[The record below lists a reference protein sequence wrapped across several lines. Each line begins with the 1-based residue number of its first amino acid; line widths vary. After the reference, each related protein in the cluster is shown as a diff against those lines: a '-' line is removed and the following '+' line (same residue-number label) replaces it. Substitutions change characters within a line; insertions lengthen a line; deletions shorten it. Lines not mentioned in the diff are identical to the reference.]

1 MNSLPADYVS
11 LPARDKQQL
20 LWNNIV
26 QSKYRD
32 GEMPS
37 SSWLRFMW
45 DAVTGGLFG
54 KNYLRK
60 TLLHEADELPDRR
73 RRLIH
78 SFGSVC
84 LITFEAVP
92 NAPFSGTLSSGACGV
107 LRVSLTLPSRSFT
120 PGFAVKFLIDGRPSQ
135 NIVCI
140 PSING
145 QEEDQN
151 VFLRAGSNRHSK
163 TVRGL
168 DFKFLA
174 SMFGRAAR
182 SLKPQK
188 LRWNYLPLDHFAAT
202 RSDGTKEASPVVPH
216 ELIFLPTPEAQMSRE
231 SNSDFRLR
239 LTDIAPGTVLYHV
252 LATDSPTSRPVLI
265 GRLRTGSEFVASHY
279 GDGTIFFQH
288 DYGPLRSS

>member
-1 MNSLPADYVS
+1 MNPLPADYVR
-11 LPARDKQQL
+11 LPAHDKQQL
-20 LWNNIV
+20 LWNNIL
-26 QSKYRD
+26 QSKYLA

-37 SSWLRFMW
+37 STWLRFMW

-54 KNYLRK
+54 KNYLQK
-60 TLLHEADELPDRR
+60 TLLHDGDELPVRR

-78 SFGSVC
+78 TFGSVC

-92 NAPFSGTLSSGACGV
+92 SAPFSGTLSSGACGL
-107 LRVSLTLPSRSFT
+107 LRVSLTLPARSFT

-135 NIVCI
+135 NVVSI
-140 PSING
+140 PCING

-163 TVRGL
+163 TVHGL

-174 SMFGRAAR
+174 TMFGRAAQ
-182 SLKPQK
+182 SVKPQK

-202 RSDGTKEASPVVPH
+202 RSDGTKELSPVVPH
-216 ELIFLPTPEAQMSRE
+216 ELTFLPTPEAQMSRE
-231 SNSDFRLR
+231 SNIDFRLR

-252 LATDSPTSRPVLI
+252 LATASPTSKPVLI
-265 GRLRTGSEFVASHY
+265 GHLRTVSEFVASHY
-279 GDGTIFFQH
+279 GDDTIYFQH
-288 DYGPLRSS
+288 DPGPCESR